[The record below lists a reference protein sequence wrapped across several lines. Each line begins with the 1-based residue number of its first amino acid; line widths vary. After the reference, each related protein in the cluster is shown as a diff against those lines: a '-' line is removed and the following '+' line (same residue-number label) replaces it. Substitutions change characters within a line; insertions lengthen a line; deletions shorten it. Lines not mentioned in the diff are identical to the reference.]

1 MEVPYHRIKDRGD
14 IYLVVNEKGKW
25 RGAFQASFYGY
36 YLCESKN
43 WNILFSTKHGLR
55 EFTQNETYFLL
66 ETKKQYIQRTMERRA
81 LHMILR
87 KVTGDPC
94 FTTEIM
100 DLL

>member
-1 MEVPYHRIKDRGD
+1 MEVSYNEIKGRGD
-14 IYLVVNEKGKW
+14 IYLVVGEKGKW
-25 RGAFQASFYGY
+25 MGAFQAAFYG

-43 WNILFSTKHGLR
+43 WNILFSTKQGIR
-55 EFTQNETYFLL
+55 EFSQNETYFLL
-66 ETKKQYIQRTMERRA
+66 ETKKQSIQRNLERRA

-94 FTTEIM
+94 FTTKIM

>member
-1 MEVPYHRIKDRGD
+1 MEVSYDQIKGRGD
-14 IYLVVNEKGKW
+14 IYLVVHEKGKW
-25 RGAFQASFYGY
+25 IGAFQASFYGY
-36 YLCESKN
+36 FLCESKN
-43 WNILFSTKHGLR
+43 WNILFSTKQGIR
-55 EFTQNETYFLL
+55 EFTQKEKYFLL
-66 ETKKQYIQRTMERRA
+66 ETKKQSIQRKMERRA

>member
-1 MEVPYHRIKDRGD
+1 MEVPYHKIKDRGD

-25 RGAFQASFYGY
+25 IGAFQASFYGY

-43 WNILFSTKHGLR
+43 WNILFSTKHGIR
-55 EFTQNETYFLL
+55 EFTQNEKYFLL
-66 ETKKQYIQRTMERRA
+66 ETKKQSIQRKMERSI
-81 LHMILR
+81 LHIILR

-94 FTTEIM
+94 FTTKIM

>member
-1 MEVPYHRIKDRGD
+1 MEVSYDEIKGRGD
-14 IYLVVNEKGKW
+14 IYLIVGEKGTW
-25 RGAFQASFYGY
+25 IGAFQAKFKG
-36 YLCESKN
+36 N
-43 WNILFSTKHGLR
+43 DWMMLFSNKDGLR
-55 EFTQNETYFLL
+55 EFSVMEDYFLL
-66 ETKKQYIQRTMERRA
+66 ETKKQSMQRKMERRT